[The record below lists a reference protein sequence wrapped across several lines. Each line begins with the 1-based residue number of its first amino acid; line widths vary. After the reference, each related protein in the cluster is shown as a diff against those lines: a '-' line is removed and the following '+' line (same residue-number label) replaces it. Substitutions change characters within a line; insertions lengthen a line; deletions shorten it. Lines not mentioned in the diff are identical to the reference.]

1 MPDAPV
7 APLEP
12 EDPEVPD
19 APVAPLEP
27 EDPEVPLLPPPVPP
41 VMVTVNCPEA
51 VCVTVAPLNLIL
63 LTLLTEV
70 VPSVTVNAVPPPP
83 VVPEIMVVPP
93 YKLIYQSS

>member
-1 MPDAPV
+1 
-7 APLEP
+7 
-12 EDPEVPD
+12 
-19 APVAPLEP
+19 
-27 EDPEVPLLPPPVPP
+27 
-41 VMVTVNCPEA
+41 MVTVNCPEA

-93 YKLIYQSS
+93 YKLIYQSSWPLPPASSSIKIDNWFEL